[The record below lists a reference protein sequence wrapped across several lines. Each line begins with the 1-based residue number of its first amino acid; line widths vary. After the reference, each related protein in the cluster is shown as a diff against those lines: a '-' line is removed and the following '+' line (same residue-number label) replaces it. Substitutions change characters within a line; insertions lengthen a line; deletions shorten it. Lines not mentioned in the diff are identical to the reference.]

1 MEYKEVRDVI
11 AAIIILGL
19 IISLVYPLK
28 INLALFPKFLF
39 FALLIIGINILAK
52 KIIAFSLDADI
63 EHETWKWSRYG
74 LKPHQHFKTE
84 IPLGII
90 LSVILSLFSLG
101 FVKFMSLLTYETRAR
116 KIKAAKRFGF
126 YSYTEMTDW
135 HNGLIGATG
144 IVALLLLSV
153 VGYFAGFEY
162 LSKVTAY
169 YVFVNMIP
177 ISNLDGTQIFF
188 GNRILWTVLSVVSV
202 IFVGYALIL

>member
-1 MEYKEVRDVI
+1 MRNEEIAHVLAGVLTLFIVIVFGFVINGEWESVISGFVFAVVIIGVHVVAKELAAGLLDSGVEHKIWGVYRFGFKEKRHFKNEVPFGVI
-11 AAIIILGL
+11 L
-19 IISLVYPLK
+19 P
-28 INLALFPKFLF
+28 LAL
-39 FALLIIGINILAK
+39 
-52 KIIAFSLDADI
+52 S
-63 EHETWKWSRYG
+63 
-74 LKPHQHFKTE
+74 
-84 IPLGII
+84 I
-90 LSVILSLFSLG
+90 LSFG
-101 FVKFMSLLTYETRAR
+101 FLKVGSILTYETRALKR
-116 KIKAAKRFGF
+116 RAAKRFGP